1 MRPSCSNSHG
11 GRVCRSQFIDRETAL
26 GTWNQAPHPDLWTQN
41 PVPFALSTMTSFCAA
56 FREQCYP
63 PAVTHLPLAGWWVLL
78 KGFPSSLPLHEPGCI
93 YPHRLIS
100 LLFINFFTVPHARFR
115 KLGQV
120 EPSSQHTPIRQTLLP
135 PTEFEKSTSVSRNSL
150 PAVPLRR
157 M

>member
-41 PVPFALSTMTSFCAA
+41 PVPFALSHHDLFLCCLQRAVLPTCRLLGGGSSWRV
-56 FREQCYP
+56 FR
-63 PAVTHLPLAGWWVLL
+63 LL
-78 KGFPSSLPLHEPGCI
+78 SLSMSPDVFTLTDWFPFYL
-93 YPHRLIS
+93 LI
-100 LLFINFFTVPHARFR
+100 FFTVPHARLR